1 MSFFNR
7 LIAVIVSCALLGP
20 LSPLQAKTKKGDKF
34 LSEGQIHEAKKEW
47 DAALDDFEK
56 ALSEDPAELLYQMAA
71 DRGRFHAS
79 QAHVEKGL
87 TIRSQGKLG
96 DALLEFQKA
105 YAISPGLIIAAQELE
120 ETQQM
125 ILRERRRVEQTGKE
139 APPQIQALTPGQ
151 MAEQEELNKIDR
163 MLPIPELR
171 PMKPGLV
178 DLKMTGKVKVI
189 FETLGKYAGI
199 NVIWDPDY
207 LPPTKDGFTVEWD
220 NFTLDQALDYIAVL
234 SKSYWKALSTNTI
247 FVTNDTQ
254 TKRRDYEE
262 QVMRTFYLHNASGPQ
277 EMQEVV
283 NAVRTVPELTKVFP
297 DTAQNAIVV
306 RGEADKVALA
316 AKIVHDLD
324 KPRAEVLID
333 ILVIEASKVFNK
345 QITAAIAS
353 TGLNV
358 PFNFTPRSSIQVQNS
373 TNGTTTATTSSTS
386 TTATTSTTTNPV
398 TTTGTT
404 GTTSST
410 TGASIPLSELGHL
423 ASADFSTTLPSALLQ
438 AALSDANTTVL
449 QAPELR
455 AVDNVKSTL
464 NIGEREPTA
473 SGSFQPGVGGVGI
486 NPLVNTQFQYIDVGV
501 NVELTARV
509 HSDTEVSMHMLLNIT
524 SVTGQVNLGGINQP
538 IIGQRKIEHDIR
550 MREGEVAIIG
560 GLVTRQDDK
569 TVTGIP
575 GLSSIPLLGNLF
587 KGSNVDHNKDD
598 VIIVVIPH
606 IIRKPDFTEENL
618 RAIAVG
624 NTQIVKINYAP
635 LPGDPA
641 APPAEPAPA
650 AVALPV
656 PTAAPFTPR
665 SPLGIPAAALPPGV
679 ASAGPPMTAAPTT
692 APPATAPLAA
702 ASPMTA
708 PPATAPLAT
717 GPPAT
722 APPATAPPG
731 TAPPATAPP
740 VTAPPATAP
749 LATAPPATAPPG
761 TAPPSAAGPAVLRFA
776 PTPVQ
781 TTVGG
786 NFNVSLMLDNGS
798 DVAAAPVQVV
808 FDPKVLKLND
818 VTPGDLMSKLTKNIQ
833 NDAGAAAIQLSL
845 PAGSSGANG
854 SGTLL
859 NLSFSAIGAGATQIT
874 APNVTLRNSQ
884 GAAAATGSPQLT
896 VNVK

>member
-1 MSFFNR
+1 MRANSLAKNRNMSFFNQSV
-7 LIAVIVSCALLGP
+7 AVIVSCALLGSV
-20 LSPLQAKTKKGDKF
+20 SPLQAKTKKGDKY

-47 DAALDDFEK
+47 DAALDCYEK
-56 ALSEDPAELLYQMAA
+56 ALSEDPAELVYQMAA

-79 QAHVEKGL
+79 QSHVERGL
-87 TIRSQGKLG
+87 TIRTQGKLG
-96 DALLEFQKA
+96 EALLEFQTA
-105 YAISPGLIIAAQELE
+105 YAISPGLIIAAQELS

-125 ILRERRRVEQTGKE
+125 ILRERKRMELTGKE
-139 APPQIQALTPGQ
+139 APPQIRALTPGQ
-151 MAEQEELNKIDR
+151 MAEQEELNKVDR

-171 PMKPGLV
+171 PMKPGLI

-207 LPPTKDGFTVEWD
+207 TAPSKDGFTVEWD

-234 SKSYWKALSTNTI
+234 SKSYWKALSPNTI
-247 FVTNDTQ
+247 FVTNDNP

-316 AKIVHDLD
+316 AKIVRDLD

-373 TNGTTTATTSSTS
+373 TTGTTTATTSSTS
-386 TTATTSTTTNPV
+386 TTSTTA
-398 TTTGTT
+398 TTTGT

-410 TGASIPLSELGHL
+410 TASSIPLSELGHL

-438 AALSDANTTVL
+438 ASLSDADTTVL

-455 AVDNVKSTL
+455 AVENVKSTL

-473 SGSFQPGVGGVGI
+473 SGSFQSGTSGVGV

-501 NVELTARV
+501 NVEILARV
-509 HSDTEVSMHMLLNIT
+509 HSDSEVSMHLLLNIT
-524 SVTGQVNLGGINQP
+524 SVTGQVNLGGINEP

-569 TVTGIP
+569 TITGIP

-618 RAIAVG
+618 RAVAVG

-635 LPGDPA
+635 LPADEITVSAGPA
-641 APPAEPAPA
+641 AAAAALPAPA
-650 AVALPV
+650 ALPS
-656 PTAAPFTPR
+656 TA
-665 SPLGIPAAALPPGV
+665 
-679 ASAGPPMTAAPTT
+679 
-692 APPATAPLAA
+692 
-702 ASPMTA
+702 
-708 PPATAPLAT
+708 
-717 GPPAT
+717 PPAT
-722 APPATAPPG
+722 APPATAPP
-731 TAPPATAPP
+731 
-740 VTAPPATAP
+740 
-749 LATAPPATAPPG
+749 
-761 TAPPSAAGPAVLRFA
+761 SAAGEPGRGGQA
-776 PTPVQ
+776 PS
-781 TTVGG
+781 GRC
-786 NFNVSLMLDNGS
+786 
-798 DVAAAPVQVV
+798 
-808 FDPKVLKLND
+808 
-818 VTPGDLMSKLTKNIQ
+818 SK
-833 NDAGAAAIQLSL
+833 
-845 PAGSSGANG
+845 
-854 SGTLL
+854 
-859 NLSFSAIGAGATQIT
+859 
-874 APNVTLRNSQ
+874 
-884 GAAAATGSPQLT
+884 
-896 VNVK
+896 

>member
-7 LIAVIVSCALLGP
+7 LVAVIVSCALLGP

-34 LSEGQIHEAKKEW
+34 LAEGQVHEAKKEW
-47 DAALDDFEK
+47 DAALDCYEK
-56 ALSEDPAELLYQMAA
+56 ALSEDPAELIYQMAA
-71 DRGRFHAS
+71 DRGRFHAGQS
-79 QAHVEKGL
+79 HVEKGL
-87 TIRSQGKLG
+87 TSRSQGKLG
-96 DALLEFQKA
+96 EALLEFQKA

-125 ILRERRRVEQTGKE
+125 ILRERKRVEQTGKE

-151 MAEQEELNKIDR
+151 LAEQQELNKIDR

-171 PMKPGLV
+171 PMKPGLI
-178 DLKMTGKVKVI
+178 DLKMTGKIKVI

-207 LPPTKDGFTVEWD
+207 TAPSKDGFTVEWE
-220 NFTLDQALDYIAVL
+220 NFTLDQALDNIAVL
-234 SKSYWKALSTNTI
+234 SKSYWKPLSSNTI

-254 TKRRDYEE
+254 AKRRDYEE
-262 QVMRTFYLHNASGPQ
+262 QVMKTFYLHNASGPQ

-316 AKIVHDLD
+316 SKIVHDLD

-353 TGLNV
+353 TGLNM
-358 PFNFTPRSSIQVQNS
+358 PINFTPPTSIQVANS
-373 TNGTTTATTSSTS
+373 TTGTTTATTSSTS
-386 TTATTSTTTNPV
+386 TTATTTTTPT

-404 GTTSST
+404 AST
-410 TGASIPLSELGHL
+410 TGTNAIPLNVLGHL
-423 ASADFSTTLPSALLQ
+423 SSADFSTTLPSALLQ
-438 AALSDANTTVL
+438 ASLSDADTTVL

-550 MREGEVAIIG
+550 MKEGEAAIIG

-569 TVTGIP
+569 TITGIP
-575 GLSSIPLLGNLF
+575 GLSSIPLLGYLF

-624 NTQIVKINYAP
+624 STNVKINYAP
-635 LPGDPA
+635 LPADVVA
-641 APPAEPAPA
+641 VPAEPVAA
-650 AVALPV
+650 AVAFPA
-656 PTAAPFTPR
+656 TAA
-665 SPLGIPAAALPPGV
+665 SPSTFLPPAGIPAATRQSSLSS
-679 ASAGPPMTAAPTT
+679 ASGSPMTVPAPAPPIT
-692 APPATAPLAA
+692 APPATAPPAPPA
-702 ASPMTA
+702 TAPPMTVPATTPPMTA
-708 PPATAPLAT
+708 PPATAP
-717 GPPAT
+717 PA
-722 APPATAPPG
+722 
-731 TAPPATAPP
+731 
-740 VTAPPATAP
+740 
-749 LATAPPATAPPG
+749 

-786 NFNVSLMLDNGS
+786 NFTVSLMLDNGS
-798 DVAAAPVQVV
+798 DVAAAPIQLV

-818 VTPGDLMSKLTKNIQ
+818 ITAGDLMSKLTKNIQ
-833 NDAGAAAIQLSL
+833 NDAGAAAVQLSL
-845 PAGSSGANG
+845 PAGSPGVSR

-859 NLSFSAIGAGATQIT
+859 NLSFSAVGKGTTQIT
-874 APNVTLRNSQ
+874 APDVTVRNSH

>member
-1 MSFFNR
+1 M
-7 LIAVIVSCALLGP
+7 
-20 LSPLQAKTKKGDKF
+20 SPLQAKTKKGDKF
-34 LSEGQIHEAKKEW
+34 LSEGQVHEAKKEW
-47 DAALDDFEK
+47 DAALDCYEK
-56 ALSEDPAELLYQMAA
+56 ALSEDPAELVYQMAA

-79 QAHVEKGL
+79 QSHVEKGL
-87 TIRSQGKLG
+87 SIRAQGKLG
-96 DALLEFQKA
+96 EALLEFQKA

-125 ILRERRRVEQTGKE
+125 ILRERKRVEQTGKE

-171 PMKPGLV
+171 PMKPGLI

-207 LPPTKDGFTVEWD
+207 TPPSKDGFTVEWD

-234 SKSYWKALSTNTI
+234 SKSYWKALSSNTI
-247 FVTNDTQ
+247 FVTNDNP

-316 AKIVHDLD
+316 AKIVRDLD

-333 ILVIEASKVFNK
+333 ILVIEASKVFNQ

-353 TGLNV
+353 TGLSV
-358 PFNFTPRSSIQVQNS
+358 PFNFTPRASIQVQNS
-373 TNGTTTATTSSTS
+373 TTGTTTTATTTSTS
-386 TTATTSTTTNPV
+386 TAATTAVTPT

-404 GTTSST
+404 TGTT
-410 TGASIPLSELGHL
+410 AAAIPLSELGHI

-438 AALSDANTTVL
+438 ASLSDADTTVL

-550 MREGEVAIIG
+550 MREGEAAIIG

-569 TVTGIP
+569 TITGIP

-618 RAIAVG
+618 RAVAVG
-624 NTQIVKINYAP
+624 NTQTVKINYAP
-635 LPGDPA
+635 LPADVITVPA
-641 APPAEPAPA
+641 APAPA
-650 AVALPV
+650 AMAFPAPVAV
-656 PTAAPFTPR
+656 PAASTP
-665 SPLGIPAAALPPGV
+665 PIAAAAAALPPGV
-679 ASAGPPMTAAPTT
+679 PSPVN
-692 APPATAPLAA
+692 L
-702 ASPMTA
+702 PMTA
-708 PPATAPLAT
+708 PPA
-717 GPPAT
+717 
-722 APPATAPPG
+722 

-749 LATAPPATAPPG
+749 PVTAPPATAPPV
-761 TAPPSAAGPAVLRFA
+761 TAPPATAPASAASPAVMRFA

-786 NFNVSLMLDNGS
+786 NFTVSLMLDNAS
-798 DVAAAPVQVV
+798 DIAAAPIQVV

-818 VTPGDLMSKLTKNIQ
+818 VTAGDLMSKLTKNIQ
-833 NDAGAAAIQLSL
+833 NDAGAAAVQLSL
-845 PAGSSGANG
+845 PAGSFANG

-859 NLSFSAIGAGATQIT
+859 NLSFSAVGKGTTQIT
-874 APNVTLRNSQ
+874 APNVTLRNSK
-884 GAAAATGSPQLT
+884 GEAAATGTPQLT

>member
-1 MSFFNR
+1 MPFFNR

-20 LSPLQAKTKKGDKF
+20 LYPLQARTKKGDKF
-34 LSEGQIHEAKKEW
+34 LSEGQVHEAKKEW
-47 DAALDDFEK
+47 DAALDSYEK
-56 ALSEDPAELLYQMAA
+56 ALSEDPAELVYQMAA

-87 TIRSQGKLG
+87 TIRNQGKLG
-96 DALLEFQKA
+96 EALLEFQKA
-105 YAISPGLIIAAQELE
+105 YAISPGLIIAAQELV

-125 ILRERRRVEQTGKE
+125 ILRERKRVEDTGKE

-151 MAEQEELNKIDR
+151 MAEQQELNKIDR

-171 PMKPGLV
+171 PMKPGLI

-207 LPPTKDGFTVEWD
+207 QPPSKDGFTVEWD

-234 SKSYWKALSTNTI
+234 SKSYWKALSSNTI
-247 FVTNDTQ
+247 FVTNDNP

-373 TNGTTTATTSSTS
+373 TTGTTTTATTSSTS
-386 TTATTSTTTNPV
+386 TAATTATTTPTT
-398 TTTGTT
+398 TT

-410 TGASIPLSELGHL
+410 TGAAIPLSELGHI

-438 AALSDANTTVL
+438 ASLSDADTTVL

-538 IIGQRKIEHDIR
+538 IIGQRKIEHDVR

-569 TVTGIP
+569 TITGIP

-606 IIRKPDFTEENL
+606 IIRKPDFSEENL

-624 NTQIVKINYAP
+624 NTQTVKINYAP
-635 LPGDPA
+635 LPADPVA
-641 APPAEPAPA
+641 ALAPPAAAAAAFPVPA
-650 AVALPV
+650 A
-656 PTAAPFTPR
+656 APSTSTP
-665 SPLGIPAAALPPGV
+665 PLGIAAAALPPGV
-679 ASAGPPMTAAPTT
+679 FSVGGPPITAPPASVPPVT
-692 APPATAPLAA
+692 APPATAP
-702 ASPMTA
+702 
-708 PPATAPLAT
+708 PA
-717 GPPAT
+717 PPAT
-722 APPATAPPG
+722 APPATAPPATAPPP

-740 VTAPPATAP
+740 ST
-749 LATAPPATAPPG
+749 
-761 TAPPSAAGPAVLRFA
+761 AGPAVLRFA

-786 NFNVSLMLDNGS
+786 NFTVSLMLDNGS
-798 DVAAAPVQVV
+798 DVVAAPIQLV

-818 VTPGDLMSKLTKNIQ
+818 VTAGDMMSKLTKNIQ
-833 NDAGAAAIQLSL
+833 NDAGAAAVQLSL
-845 PAGSSGANG
+845 PAGSPGANG

-859 NLSFSAIGAGATQIT
+859 TLSFSAVGKGATQIT

-884 GAAAATGSPQLT
+884 GATAATGSPQLT
-896 VNVK
+896 VSVK

>member
-1 MSFFNR
+1 MSFFKR
-7 LIAVIVSCALLGP
+7 LVAIIVSCALLGP
-20 LSPLQAKTKKGDKF
+20 LYPLQAKTKKGDKF
-34 LSEGQIHEAKKEW
+34 LSEGQVHEAKKEW
-47 DAALDDFEK
+47 DAALDSYEK

-79 QAHVEKGL
+79 QAHVEKGI
-87 TIRSQGKLG
+87 TIRGQGKLG
-96 DALLEFQKA
+96 EALLEFQKA

-125 ILRERRRVEQTGKE
+125 IMRERKRVEQTGKE

-171 PMKPGLV
+171 PMKPGLI

-207 LPPTKDGFTVEWD
+207 TPPSKDGFTVEWD

-234 SKSYWKALSTNTI
+234 SKSYWKALSSNTI
-247 FVTNDTQ
+247 FVTNDNP

-316 AKIVHDLD
+316 AKIVRDLD

-373 TNGTTTATTSSTS
+373 TTGTTTATTSSTS
-386 TTATTSTTTNPV
+386 TAATTATTTPT
-398 TTTGTT
+398 TTTG
-404 GTTSST
+404 TSST

-438 AALSDANTTVL
+438 ASLSDADTTVL

-501 NVELTARV
+501 NVEILARV
-509 HSDTEVSMHMLLNIT
+509 HSDSEVSMHLLLNIT

-569 TVTGIP
+569 TITGIP

-606 IIRKPDFTEENL
+606 IIRKPDFTEENM

-624 NTQIVKINYAP
+624 NTQTVKINYAP
-635 LPGDPA
+635 LPADPVAALSAPA
-641 APPAEPAPA
+641 AAAVAFPAPA
-650 AVALPV
+650 AAPSTSAAASSST
-656 PTAAPFTPR
+656 PPIAAPPT
-665 SPLGIPAAALPPGV
+665 ALPPGV
-679 ASAGPPMTAAPTT
+679 FSAGGPPMTAAPPAT
-692 APPATAPLAA
+692 APPMTALQATAPLA
-702 ASPMTA
+702 
-708 PPATAPLAT
+708 
-717 GPPAT
+717 PPAT
-722 APPATAPPG
+722 APPATAPP
-731 TAPPATAPP
+731 A
-740 VTAPPATAP
+740 
-749 LATAPPATAPPG
+749 

-786 NFNVSLMLDNGS
+786 NFTVSLMLDNAS
-798 DVAAAPVQVV
+798 DVAAAPIQVV

-818 VTPGDLMSKLTKNIQ
+818 VTPGDMMSKLTKNIQ
-833 NDAGAAAIQLSL
+833 NDAGAAAVQLSL
-845 PAGSSGANG
+845 PAGSPGASG

-859 NLSFSAIGAGATQIT
+859 TLSFSAVGKGSTQIT

-884 GAAAATGSPQLT
+884 GASAATGSPQLT

>member
-1 MSFFNR
+1 
-7 LIAVIVSCALLGP
+7 
-20 LSPLQAKTKKGDKF
+20 
-34 LSEGQIHEAKKEW
+34 
-47 DAALDDFEK
+47 
-56 ALSEDPAELLYQMAA
+56 
-71 DRGRFHAS
+71 
-79 QAHVEKGL
+79 
-87 TIRSQGKLG
+87 
-96 DALLEFQKA
+96 
-105 YAISPGLIIAAQELE
+105 
-120 ETQQM
+120 
-125 ILRERRRVEQTGKE
+125 
-139 APPQIQALTPGQ
+139 
-151 MAEQEELNKIDR
+151 
-163 MLPIPELR
+163 
-171 PMKPGLV
+171 
-178 DLKMTGKVKVI
+178 
-189 FETLGKYAGI
+189 
-199 NVIWDPDY
+199 
-207 LPPTKDGFTVEWD
+207 
-220 NFTLDQALDYIAVL
+220 VL
-234 SKSYWKALSTNTI
+234 SKSYWKALSSNTI
-247 FVTNDTQ
+247 FVTNDNP

-316 AKIVHDLD
+316 AKIIRDLD

-358 PFNFTPRSSIQVQNS
+358 PFNFTPPASIQVANGA
-373 TNGTTTATTSSTS
+373 TGTTTATTSSTS
-386 TTATTSTTTNPV
+386 TTATTTTTPT

-404 GTTSST
+404 AST
-410 TGASIPLSELGHL
+410 TGTNAIPLNALGHL

-438 AALSDANTTVL
+438 ASLSDADTTVL

-569 TVTGIP
+569 TITGIP
-575 GLSSIPLLGNLF
+575 GLSSIPILGNLF

-624 NTQIVKINYAP
+624 NTQTVKINYAP
-635 LPGDPA
+635 LPSDPVGA
-641 APPAEPAPA
+641 PAEPAPA
-650 AVALPV
+650 AVAFPAPTGAPATFLP
-656 PTAAPFTPR
+656 PA
-665 SPLGIPAAALPPGV
+665 GIPAAARQSVVP
-679 ASAGPPMTAAPTT
+679 SAGSPPMT

-702 ASPMTA
+702 APPMTA
-708 PPATAPLAT
+708 PPATAAL
-717 GPPAT
+717 AT
-722 APPATAPPG
+722 APPM
-731 TAPPATAPP
+731 
-740 VTAPPATAP
+740 TAPPATAP
-749 LATAPPATAPPG
+749 LATAPPMTAPPATAALATAPPATAPLVTATPATATPATAPPMTAPG
-761 TAPPSAAGPAVLRFA
+761 APAPPATAPLATAPPSAAGPAVMRFA

-786 NFNVSLMLDNGS
+786 NFTVSLMLDNAS
-798 DVAAAPVQVV
+798 DVAAAPIQVV
-808 FDPKVLKLND
+808 FDPKILKLND
-818 VTPGDLMSKLTKNIQ
+818 ITPGDLMSKLTKNIQ
-833 NDAGAAAIQLSL
+833 NDAGAAAVQLSL
-845 PAGSSGANG
+845 PAGSPGANG

-859 NLSFSAIGAGATQIT
+859 NLSFSAVGAGTTQIT
-874 APNVTLRNSQ
+874 APNVTLRNSE

>member
-7 LIAVIVSCALLGP
+7 LIAVMVSCALLGP
-20 LSPLQAKTKKGDKF
+20 LPPLQAKTKKGDKF

-47 DAALDDFEK
+47 DAALDSFEK
-56 ALSEDPAELLYQMAA
+56 ALSEDPAELVYQMAA

-96 DALLEFQKA
+96 EALLEFQKA
-105 YAISPGLIIAAQELE
+105 YAISPGLIIAAQELA

-125 ILRERRRVEQTGKE
+125 ILRERKRVEETGKE

-163 MLPIPELR
+163 MLPVPELR
-171 PMKPGLV
+171 PMKPGLI

-207 LPPTKDGFTVEWD
+207 QPPSKDGFTVEWD

-234 SKSYWKALSTNTI
+234 SKSYWKALSPNTI
-247 FVTNDTQ
+247 FVTNDNP

-316 AKIVHDLD
+316 AKIVRDLD

-373 TNGTTTATTSSTS
+373 TSGTTTATTSSTS
-386 TTATTSTTTNPV
+386 TAATTATTTPTT
-398 TTTGTT
+398 TT

-410 TGASIPLSELGHL
+410 PGAAIPLSELGHI

-438 AALSDANTTVL
+438 ASLSDADTTVL

-569 TVTGIP
+569 TITGIP

-606 IIRKPDFTEENL
+606 IIRKPEFTEENL

-624 NTQIVKINYAP
+624 NTQTVKITYSP
-635 LPGDPA
+635 LPADPVA
-641 APPAEPAPA
+641 ALAPPAAAAVAFPAPA
-650 AVALPV
+650 A
-656 PTAAPFTPR
+656 APSTSAPASTSASTP
-665 SPLGIPAAALPPGV
+665 PLGVPAAALPPGV
-679 ASAGPPMTAAPTT
+679 FSAGGPPIT
-692 APPATAPLAA
+692 APPASAP
-702 ASPMTA
+702 PVTMTA
-708 PPATAPLAT
+708 PPATAPLMTAT
-717 GPPAT
+717 ARPPTAPPAT
-722 APPATAPPG
+722 APPATAPP
-731 TAPPATAPP
+731 
-740 VTAPPATAP
+740 
-749 LATAPPATAPPG
+749 ATAPPATAPPS
-761 TAPPSAAGPAVLRFA
+761 TAGPAVLRFA

-786 NFNVSLMLDNGS
+786 NFTVSLMLDNGS
-798 DVAAAPVQVV
+798 DVVAAPVQVV

-818 VTPGDLMSKLTKNIQ
+818 VTTGDLMGKLTKNIQ
-833 NDAGAAAIQLSL
+833 NDAGAAAVELSL
-845 PAGSSGANG
+845 PAGSPAANG

-859 NLSFSAIGAGATQIT
+859 TLSFSAIGKGATQIT

-884 GAAAATGSPQLT
+884 GAAAGTGSPQLT
-896 VNVK
+896 VSVK